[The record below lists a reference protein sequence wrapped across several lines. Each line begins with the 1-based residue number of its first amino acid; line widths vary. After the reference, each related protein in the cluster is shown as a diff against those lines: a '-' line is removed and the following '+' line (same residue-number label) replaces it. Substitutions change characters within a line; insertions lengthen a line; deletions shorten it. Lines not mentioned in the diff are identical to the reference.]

1 MDDRAPGD
9 LPTFDMPVDMP
20 NPEPPK
26 KPRAKPM
33 KRSRGRPKGKVKVKV
48 PKVAKRKRRVVKVPI
63 QQHAGGRYTRKVYDA
78 IGAMMMLT
86 PDEREV
92 AFEVSQELSK

>member
-1 MDDRAPGD
+1 MDD
-9 LPTFDMPVDMP
+9 LPTFENDA
-20 NPEPPK
+20 PEPPDAPINN
-26 KPRAKPM
+26 KPKKPM
-33 KRSRGRPKGKVKVKV
+33 KRSRGRPKGKVKG
-48 PKVAKRKRRVVKVPI
+48 PRPPCARRVVKVPI

>member
-1 MDDRAPGD
+1 MDD
-9 LPTFDMPVDMP
+9 LPTFENDA
-20 NPEPPK
+20 PEPLDAPINNKPK
-26 KPRAKPM
+26 KPM
-33 KRSRGRPKGKVKVKV
+33 KRSRGRPKGKVKGPRAV
-48 PKVAKRKRRVVKVPI
+48 KRKRRVVKVPI